1 MAFGAFERLMAS
13 RYLRARRQEGFISV
27 NAWFSIVS
35 IGLGVA
41 ALIIVMSVMNGFR
54 AELAARIQGI
64 DAHVSVARPPD
75 APGTIADPAPVVA
88 ALRAVAGVAN
98 VSPIVDQQVMGA
110 ANGVAVGARVLGLPP
125 ENLRARPLIAGSII
139 RGSLDAFQG
148 DDAIVIGYRMAERLA
163 LDIGAQINLI
173 APQAPQGDMLV
184 APRTRTYQVVAIFQT
199 GMFEVDN
206 TNAFLPLDAAAAF
219 FNVDGATAIELMLA
233 DPDRVNALQAALQ
246 AAAPGLKITDW
257 QERNSTLFNALLV
270 EKNVMFVILT
280 MVVLVAAFNIVA
292 TLIMLVAEKG
302 RGIAILRTMGAA
314 QGAVSRVFFMIGAA
328 IGVLGTLGGLVIG
341 VGFTAN
347 IERVRSFLQ
356 SLFAGDEVPAEVAF
370 LLRLPARM
378 DEREI
383 IVVAVVA
390 LVLAVIAALYPSW
403 RASRLDPVEALR
415 YE

>member
-54 AELAARIQGI
+54 AELAARIQGVY
-64 DAHVSVARPPD
+64 AHVSIEPSSGALQDYAPAVA
-75 APGTIADPAPVVA
+75 AVGALPGVASASPVVD
-88 ALRAVAGVAN
+88 R
-98 VSPIVDQQVMGA
+98 QVMGS

-125 ENLRARPLIAGSII
+125 EDLRLRRLIAGNIR

-148 DDAIVIGYRMAERLA
+148 DDAIVIGGRMAERLG
-163 LDIGAQINLI
+163 LDVGAQITLI
-173 APQAPQGDMLV
+173 APQAPQGNLLV
-184 APRTRTYQVVAIFQT
+184 APRTRSYQVVAIFET
-199 GMFEVDN
+199 GMFEYDN
-206 TNAFLPLDAAAAF
+206 GFAYLPFDAAAAF
-219 FNVDGATAIELMLA
+219 FNVEGATGIELMLA
-233 DPDRVNALQAALQ
+233 DPDRAPALEPMIAAAL
-246 AAAPGLKITDW
+246 PGMRVTDW
-257 QERNSTLFNALLV
+257 QRRNSTLFNALLV

-280 MVVLVAAFNIVA
+280 LVILVAAFNIVA
-292 TLIMLVAEKG
+292 TLIMLVTEKG

-314 QGAVSRVFFMIGAA
+314 QAAMLRVFFMIGAA

-347 IERVRSFLQ
+347 IERFRSFLQ
-356 SLFAGDEVPAEVAF
+356 SLLGGDQVPAEVAF

-378 DEREI
+378 DEREVV
-383 IVVAVVA
+383 VVAVIA
-390 LVLAVIAALYPSW
+390 LVLAVVAAIYPSW
-403 RASRLDPVEALR
+403 RAARLDPVEALR

>member
-1 MAFGAFERLMAS
+1 MAFGAFERLMAT

-27 NAWFSIVS
+27 NAWFSIIS

-64 DAHVSVARPPD
+64 NAHVVIEPD
-75 APGTIADPAPVVA
+75 PPGTIADPAPAVT
-88 ALRAVAGVAN
+88 ALRGVEGVAN
-98 VSPIVDQQVMGA
+98 ASPVVDRQVMGA

-125 ENLRARPLIAGSII
+125 DGLRARPLIAGNIT

-148 DDAIVIGYRMAERLA
+148 DDAIVIGYRIAERLG

-173 APQAPQGDMLV
+173 APQAPQGNLLV
-184 APRTRTYQVVAIFQT
+184 SPRTRSYQVVAIFQT

-219 FNVDGATAIELMLA
+219 FNVDGATGIELMLA
-233 DPDRVNALQAALQ
+233 DPDRVNALRAALQ
-246 AAAPGLKITDW
+246 AAAPGLKVTDW
-257 QERNSTLFNALLV
+257 QQRNATLFNALLV

-280 MVVLVAAFNIVA
+280 LVVLVAAFNIVA

-314 QGAVSRVFFMIGAA
+314 QGAISRVFFMIGAA

-347 IERVRSFLQ
+347 IERIRGFLQ
-356 SLFAGDEVPAEVAF
+356 SLFTGDEVPAEVAF

-383 IVVAVVA
+383 VVVAVIA
-390 LVLAVIAALYPSW
+390 LVLAVIAAIYPSW

>member
-27 NAWFSIVS
+27 NAWFSIIS

-64 DAHVSVARPPD
+64 NAHVSIAPD
-75 APGTIADPAPVVA
+75 PPGTIADPAQAVA
-88 ALRAVAGVAN
+88 ALRAIAGVAN
-98 VSPIVDQQVMGA
+98 VSPVVDRQVMGA

-125 ENLRARPLIAGSII
+125 EDLRARPLIAGTVI
-139 RGSLDAFQG
+139 RGNLDAFQG
-148 DDAIVIGYRMAERLA
+148 DDAIVIGARMAERLG

-173 APQAPQGDMLV
+173 APQAPQGNLLV

-199 GMFEVDN
+199 SMFEVDN

-219 FNVDGATAIELMLA
+219 FAVDGATAIELMLA
-233 DPDRVNALQAALQ
+233 DPDRVNTLRPALQ
-246 AAAPGLKITDW
+246 AAAPGLRVTDW

-314 QGAVSRVFFMIGAA
+314 QGAVSRIFFMIGAA
-328 IGVLGTLGGLVIG
+328 IGVLGTLGGLAIG

-347 IERVRSFLQ
+347 IERVRGFLQ

-383 IVVAVVA
+383 VIVAIIA
-390 LVLAVIAALYPSW
+390 LVLAVIAAIYPSW